1 MINLPLF
8 YPKDKFILI
17 PKLTLVLIEAPLR
30 LNILYGDFRLLK
42 KDHTQVSMVTIR
54 GVDASGSSSVVIMW
68 WWTLLESA
76 LLCASFTLAVLMSYL
91 LLLYLESKPSGRKSL
106 MDELNR
112 NVLHGFIL
120 MVLSN
125 YPLTLIITLKI
136 DLIEPV
142 AAIFAVTRYTTHIV
156 NQTPFVN
163 NRSLLL

>member
-1 MINLPLF
+1 
-8 YPKDKFILI
+8 
-17 PKLTLVLIEAPLR
+17 
-30 LNILYGDFRLLK
+30 
-42 KDHTQVSMVTIR
+42 
-54 GVDASGSSSVVIMW
+54 MW

-142 AAIFAVTRYTTHIV
+142 AAIFAVTRYTT
-156 NQTPFVN
+156 P
-163 NRSLLL
+163 